1 MREIGGYIELD
12 TYTGKMLH
20 DDGIKLNCGRNALA
34 YLIKSK
40 KIKKIYMPKFMCD
53 SCDKVL
59 NDNGVDVIY
68 YNIGLDFRPV
78 LSSWDGYLYIVNFYG
93 QLSNQYIESLG
104 CNIIVDNA
112 QSYFQE
118 PIDGI
123 DTIYT
128 CRKFFGVPDG
138 AILYTDS
145 RIEIDVIDQS
155 YSRMNFLLGR
165 YERTAGEFYKDY
177 VDNNHLFKY
186 EPIKRMSKL
195 TDNLLHGIDYE
206 FAKKRRTENFAYL
219 HKQFK
224 EENQLK
230 LICPAGAFMYP
241 LYLMNGV
248 DIRRKLQEHKIFIPT
263 LWPAVFEICNEDELE
278 YDMAK
283 NILPIPI
290 DQRYSISD
298 MEYIVDMIRAMR

>member
-104 CNIIVDNA
+104 RNIIVDNA

-155 YSRMNFLLGR
+155 YSRMSFLLGR

>member
-104 CNIIVDNA
+104 RNIIVDNA

-123 DTIYT
+123 DTVYT